1 MRSPVEGA
9 VALRPRQLIARTAEN
24 NPLPEGTIPVGA
36 GLVFAGAT
44 AYAFLILTGRVL
56 GPERF
61 TPFSVL
67 WSVMFVAAPGF
78 FFPIE
83 QEVGRALS
91 ERRARGVG
99 GGPLVRRALLAAA
112 GMAAIVVLATLTVGR
127 SLTDSLFDENGVLV
141 AAFLIGVVG
150 YAFELTARGTL
161 SGNGRFGPYGVL
173 LGTEGIFR
181 LLAAMVLAVMGVKTV
196 GAYGLLIGLAP
207 IVSILVALPRQRG
220 LVTPGPDAPWSELS
234 AALGFLLVGSFLMQ
248 LLVNAGPIA
257 VKLLA
262 TETQD
267 ELAGRFL
274 AGLILTRVP
283 LFLFQAVQAAL
294 LPKLAGL
301 AAAGKRADF
310 RMGLRRLL
318 IVVIG
323 IGVLATVGAFLVG
336 PPLLKLLFSSEFDL
350 GRRDLTMLAA
360 ASAGFMLAQALSQAL
375 IALEGHARAALG
387 WFVAITTFVVVT
399 ALGEDLLLRVELGL
413 VVGSVAG
420 VLAMAALL
428 LTRLHSPEPDP
439 SLGELVDAI
448 RPDHEIIEP

>member
-36 GLVFAGAT
+36 GLVIAGAT
-44 AYAFLILTGRVL
+44 AYGFLILTGRVL
-56 GPERF
+56 GPERYAAL
-61 TPFSVL
+61 SAL
-67 WSVMFVAAPGF
+67 WAVIFVAAPGF

-91 ERRARGVG
+91 DRRARGVG
-99 GGPLVRRALLAAA
+99 GGPLVQRALLAAGA
-112 GMAAIVVLATLTVGR
+112 MAALVVLATLTIGR
-127 SLTDSLFDENGVLV
+127 PLTDSLFDEDGLLL

-161 SGNGRFGPYGVL
+161 SGNGRFAPYGVL

-181 LLAAMVLAVMGVKTV
+181 LVAAIVLAVMGVKTV

-262 TETQD
+262 TESQD

-274 AGLILTRVP
+274 AGLVLTRVP

-301 AAAGKRADF
+301 AAAGRRADF

-318 IVVIG
+318 IVVIA
-323 IGVLATVGAFLVG
+323 IGLLATLGAFLVG
-336 PPLLKLLFSSEFDL
+336 PPLLKLLFSAEFDL

-375 IALEGHARAALG
+375 IALAGHARAALG
-387 WFVAITTFVVVT
+387 WFLAITTFVVVT
-399 ALGEDLLLRVELGL
+399 ALGDDLLLRVELGL
-413 VVGSVAG
+413 VAGSAAG
-420 VLAMAALL
+420 VVAMSVLL

-439 SLGELVDAI
+439 PLDELVDAI